1 MRKDCHWKRIW
12 TKSIWFNIF
21 QGLNIFV
28 SKTLDL
34 LFTRLV
40 KRTFKSCGDNFY
52 CKSSCRFRYNNK
64 IVVGENVRIGSM
76 VIFDSEE
83 PNSCFLQLKDNV
95 QINDRVI
102 VDFSGGVTIG
112 KNAFISSDSTI
123 YTHSHGFN
131 PRSIPTFSSIFIGND
146 VWIGAKVLVK
156 SSVKYIGEGSI
167 IGSGSVL
174 TKDVEP
180 FSIYAGIPA
189 KKIKSLK

>member
-1 MRKDCHWKRIW
+1 MKIRYLKRIW
-12 TKSIWFNIF
+12 TKSICYNIF
-21 QGLNIFV
+21 QISKLFV
-28 SKTLDL
+28 SNALDA

-40 KRTFKSCGDNFY
+40 RKTFKSCGDNFY
-52 CKSSCRFRYNNK
+52 CKSSCIFRYNNN

-76 VIFDSEE
+76 GIFDSEE
-83 PNSCFLQLKDNV
+83 PNSGFLQIKDNV

-112 KNAFISSDSTI
+112 ENAFISSDSTI

-131 PRSIPTFSSIFIGND
+131 PRSIPTFSSIFIGSD

-180 FSIYAGIPA
+180 FCVYAGVPA